1 MRISSISR
9 ATKLFYQE
17 PALLSRYT
25 LNHKMIKNSSTLF
38 TKTVVEV
45 ASTYVDRGINTL
57 SVDEAFAKLFAE
69 AKDMEIRK
77 EANSEAV

>member
-1 MRISSISR
+1 MKISSISR
-9 ATKLFYQE
+9 ATELFYQE

-25 LNHKMIKNSSTLF
+25 LNHKMIKNSRTLF
-38 TKTVVEV
+38 TKTVVEI

-69 AKDMEIRK
+69 ASKIYGDPKGE
-77 EANSEAV
+77 